1 MSGSDSVVRQ
11 LLAASLL
18 DELHLRVDP
27 IVVRK
32 GRRPI
37 RRGAPAVAAG
47 LLRGFQHPAFCTSRS
62 AVEWQD
68 GVKVDLDRTSA
79 KQVRHD
85 ARNSASRQA
94 HRSPQW
100 LEIVNKP
107 ARAASRPAHEH
118 R

>member
-62 AVEWQD
+62 AVEGQD
-68 GVKVDLDRTSA
+68 GVKVDLDRNDRPSA

-85 ARNSASRQA
+85 ARNSASSQA
-94 HRSPQW
+94 HR
-100 LEIVNKP
+100 
-107 ARAASRPAHEH
+107 RPAVA
-118 R
+118 

>member
-47 LLRGFQHPAFCTSRS
+47 LLQGFQHPAFCTSRS

-68 GVKVDLDRTSA
+68 GVKVDLDRNDHPSA
-79 KQVRHD
+79 K
-85 ARNSASRQA
+85 AS
-94 HRSPQW
+94 
-100 LEIVNKP
+100 P
-107 ARAASRPAHEH
+107 ARCAQQRESSGPQEPAMA
-118 R
+118 